1 MKRFLTFDDLKSM
14 KYDEIESLQNR
25 KFRAFIRYQVYPNHP
40 FYRRLFK
47 KHNVDP
53 FDLQTPTDWAKYG
66 LPLVKKSGYKE
77 NLREFVLNPQQVEGK
92 DREPAEVIR
101 NLLDYYKEAGY
112 KQERSYVFNRGLKV
126 KLRIGKTKAT
136 QELLEHI
143 KHQYSPRFF
152 WFSSGRASGLPSPV
166 FLTHYDNELM
176 LNNMAKS
183 GKMAIDPFVK
193 EGFEL
198 RAMNLFP
205 SAPHLGFFGV
215 DGGLLQMADFIV
227 RSTAGGAISTDKLI
241 QLAELFKVTGFA
253 AMPGYLRN
261 IFCREM
267 LVQKPKLE
275 KRGIILLAGERIYDV
290 VVDDIKDYFAEAGM
304 TETRVIGG
312 WAASETKIGVACQC
326 QEKGGYHN
334 LSPLAFAIRFVKFTD
349 DAGNYEFTSPEE
361 GGYITIFHV
370 DGRSSMFE
378 GYLMGDHVDKV
389 ITGKCPHCG
398 LEMPCFFNISRESEI
413 DAQMQVMGIAEEK
426 IKGATVNLTAL
437 RESLLAMK
445 ETDEVQI
452 VVSKAK
458 PDDPYSMDVLS
469 LNVVLKAGSDKT
481 KTQRVIQKLT
491 KTETEITPVIHF
503 MDLESL
509 LEQAGGLKFQEIVDS
524 RVKPN

>member
-1 MKRFLTFDDLKSM
+1 MKRFLTFDELKST
-14 KYDEIESLQNR
+14 KYEDIEAMQER

-47 KHNVDP
+47 DYNVDP
-53 FDLQTPTDWAKYG
+53 FKLERPTDWSKYG
-66 LPLVKKSGYKE
+66 LPLVKKADYKD
-77 NLREFVLNPQQVEGK
+77 NLREFVLNPQQVDGGE
-92 DREPAEVIR
+92 REPAAIIGSILR
-101 NLLDYYKEAGY
+101 YYKEAGY
-112 KQERSYVFNRGLKV
+112 NEERSYVFNRGLKV
-126 KLRIGKTKAT
+126 KLRIGKKRAT
-136 QELLEHI
+136 QELLDHI
-143 KHQYSPRFF
+143 KYQYTPRFF

-193 EGFEL
+193 DGFEL

-215 DGGLLQMADFIV
+215 DGGLLQMADFVV
-227 RSTAGGAISTDKLI
+227 RSTAGGAISTDKLV

-261 IFCREM
+261 IFCRE
-267 LVQKPKLE
+267 LLIQKPQLE
-275 KRGIILLAGERIYDV
+275 KRGIILLAGERIYDAV
-290 VVDDIKDYFAEAGM
+290 IDDIKEHFAEVGM

-326 QEKGGYHN
+326 TEKGGYHN
-334 LSPLAFAIRFVKFTD
+334 LSPLAFAVRFVKFTD
-349 DAGNYEFTSPEE
+349 DAGSYEFTSPEE

-370 DGRSSMFE
+370 DGRATMYE

-389 ITGKCPHCG
+389 TIGKCPHCG

-413 DAQMQVMGIAEEK
+413 GAQLRVMGIAEEK

-437 RESLLAMK
+437 RESLLAMNDVH
-445 ETDEVQI
+445 ETQI
-452 VVSKAK
+452 IVSKSNPK
-458 PDDPYSMDVLS
+458 DPYSMDVLT
-469 LNVVLKAGSDKT
+469 LNVVLKPGADN
-481 KTQRVIQKLT
+481 TQNQRAIHKLT
-491 KTETEITPVIHF
+491 KTATEITPVIHI
-503 MDLESL
+503 MDLDTF

-524 RVKPN
+524 RVQPS

>member
-1 MKRFLTFDDLKSM
+1 MKRFLTFDELKSM
-14 KYDEIESLQNR
+14 KYEEIQAIQDR
-25 KFRAFIRYQVYPNHP
+25 KFQAFIRYQVYPNHP

-47 KHNVDP
+47 EYNVDP
-53 FDLQTPTDWAKYG
+53 FDLHKPTDWAKYG
-66 LPLVKKSGYKE
+66 LPLIKKADYKN

-92 DREPAEVIR
+92 DRAPAEIIG
-101 NLLDYYKEAGY
+101 NLLDYYKEVGY
-112 KQERSYVFNRGLKV
+112 KKDRSYVFRRGLKV
-126 KLRIGKTKAT
+126 KLRIGKDKAT
-136 QELLEHI
+136 QELLDHI
-143 KHQYSPRFF
+143 KYQYSPRFF

-193 EGFEL
+193 DGFEL

-215 DGGLLQMADFIV
+215 DGGLLKMADFIV
-227 RSTAGGAISTDKLI
+227 RSTAGGAITTDKLV

-261 IFCREM
+261 IFCQE
-267 LVQKPKLE
+267 LLKQKPKLE
-275 KRGIILLAGERIYDV
+275 PRGIILLAGERIYDAV
-290 VVDDIKDYFAEAGM
+290 IDDIKEYFAKVGM

-389 ITGKCPHCG
+389 TTGKCPHCG
-398 LEMPCFFNISRESEI
+398 LEMPCFSNISRESEI
-413 DAQMQVMGIAEEK
+413 SAQMQVMGIAEEK

-437 RESLLAMK
+437 RESLLAMN
-445 ETDEVQI
+445 DIHEVQI
-452 VVSKAK
+452 VVSKSK

-469 LNVVLKAGSDKT
+469 LNVVLKAGTSQTTNQK
-481 KTQRVIQKLT
+481 VIQKLT

-503 MDLESL
+503 MDLDTL

-524 RVKPN
+524 RIKPA